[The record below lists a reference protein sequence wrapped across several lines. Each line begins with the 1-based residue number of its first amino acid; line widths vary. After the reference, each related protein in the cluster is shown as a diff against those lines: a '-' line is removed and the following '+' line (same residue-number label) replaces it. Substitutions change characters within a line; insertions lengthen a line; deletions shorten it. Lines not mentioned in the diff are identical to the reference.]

1 MSVSKGRGSL
11 DYLNQL
17 MVKTGDSRIQFL
29 SHHFITM
36 HAKGIQLVFFSG
48 LTKEVG
54 VDSYCFPSQIYP
66 PPPPFWLMSHTT
78 FFFYFSC
85 VTFEQLKAQ
94 SATMYLFHF
103 IRNILFTR
111 LSHSLAK
118 KYAPL

>member
-1 MSVSKGRGSL
+1 MESELFKPTRGQNRRQNAVSKSP
-11 DYLNQL
+11 
-17 MVKTGDSRIQFL
+17 
-29 SHHFITM
+29 FITM

-66 PPPPFWLMSHTT
+66 PPPFWLMSHTT
-78 FFFYFSC
+78 YFFYFSC